1 MKKRSKLDISG
12 GVEKHKAQAA
22 GFEKQAPEDP
32 APGSGPDP
40 EPRAAEQAAF
50 EGGSGTRQ
58 ATGLSGIEVNG
69 SLIIKAVAAVA
80 VAALSVYLF
89 KRMR

>member
-1 MKKRSKLDISG
+1 MKKRSRLDISG
-12 GVEKHKAQAA
+12 GVEKNKAQAA
-22 GFEKQAPEDP
+22 GFEKQAPVDP

-50 EGGSGTRQ
+50 AGGGGTRQ
-58 ATGLSGIEVNG
+58 ATALSGIEVNG